1 VRIAVIGIT
10 ESSLATGKLLSD
22 KLEDCTLIDLRGKG
36 KLKEWVCSHFNNYE
50 GLIFIMATGIVF
62 RVIADQI
69 KSKYT
74 DPAVVIVDD
83 AARFAIA
90 ALSGHEG
97 GSNFLASRV
106 GRIINAVPVIT
117 TASDTNKKIIIGIGC
132 RKGIESGEVI
142 MAVKTSL
149 KEASLSIE
157 DVRTGASADI
167 KREEPGLVKAFEELE
182 IPLVF
187 ISTDRI
193 RNFSGYNTESKTA
206 RKIFDIPGVS
216 EPCALL
222 VGRDAE
228 LIQNRR
234 NYNRV
239 TVAIAREDSV

>member
-1 VRIAVIGIT
+1 MRTAVIGIT
-10 ESSLATGKLLSD
+10 ESSLITGKLLSD
-22 KLEDCTLIDLRGKG
+22 QLEDCTLIDLRGKG
-36 KLKEWVCSHFNNYE
+36 KLKEWVSNYFNNYE
-50 GLIFIMATGIVF
+50 GLIFIMAAGIVF

-83 AARFAIA
+83 AARFSIA

-106 GRIINAVPVIT
+106 GRIIDAVPVIT
-117 TASDTNKKIIIGIGC
+117 TASDTNKKIILGIGC
-132 RKGIESGEVI
+132 RKGTGTDEVI

-149 KEASLSIE
+149 REACLSVE

-167 KREEPGLVKAFEELE
+167 KREEPGLVKAFEELK

-187 ISTDRI
+187 ISTGRI
-193 RNFSGYNTESKTA
+193 KNFSGYNTESKTA
-206 RKIFDIPGVS
+206 RKYFNIPGVS

-222 VGRDAE
+222 VGRNAK
-228 LIQNRR
+228 LIENRR

-239 TVAIAREDSV
+239 TVAIAMEDSV